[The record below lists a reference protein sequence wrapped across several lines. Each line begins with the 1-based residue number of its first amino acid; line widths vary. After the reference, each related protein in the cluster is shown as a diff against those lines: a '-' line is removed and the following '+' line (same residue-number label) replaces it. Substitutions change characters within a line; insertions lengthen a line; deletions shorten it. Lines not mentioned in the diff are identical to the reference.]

1 MMLRDL
7 RLPNGMILEFGTDRL
22 KSPEESTRAPLEWQ
36 GADGLAGNGQIN
48 HWTGTRQPF
57 VGCPTGGDVV
67 AEMLMRQL
75 ARERRKHREEG
86 DDDARWNLLG

>member
-7 RLPNGMILEFGTDRL
+7 RLPDGSILEISTDRI
-22 KSPEESTRAPLEWQ
+22 KNDTGGRAPLEWQ
-36 GADGLAGNGQIN
+36 GADGLAGDGQVN
-48 HWTGTRQPF
+48 RWTGTRQPF

-67 AEMLMRQL
+67 ADILMRQL
-75 ARERRKHREEG
+75 ARDRKRLRKDG